1 MSRKEYLTTK
11 CGSAERYRSI
21 AQRVEQ
27 AAAAEGL
34 SYNLDNIKRQPN
46 TLDCHRLILWGG
58 EIGHAADMKQRLM
71 DLYFTEGG
79 DLTARD
85 VLVAAAATWAPDANR
100 RPAPARG
107 GGHVDVSIPSPQPA
121 K

>member
-46 TLDCHRLILWGG
+46 TPDCHRLILWGG
-58 EIGHAADMKQRLM
+58 EIGQAADMNQRVM
-71 DLYFTEGG
+71 DLYFTESG
-79 DLTARD
+79 DLTDRA
-85 VLVAAAATWAPDANR
+85 VLPSAAAAS
-100 RPAPARG
+100 RPAADRVHARTASAADRG
-107 GGHVDVSIPSPQPA
+107 
-121 K
+121 